1 MFDIILGE
9 NSLKPVLENHL
20 RKNMVSENKVFNPF
34 EKYGYLIPQNSG
46 FSKTGCEPVLQI
58 CV

>member
-34 EKYGYLIPQNSG
+34 EKYGYLIPQNGTS
-46 FSKTGCEPVLQI
+46 T
-58 CV
+58 